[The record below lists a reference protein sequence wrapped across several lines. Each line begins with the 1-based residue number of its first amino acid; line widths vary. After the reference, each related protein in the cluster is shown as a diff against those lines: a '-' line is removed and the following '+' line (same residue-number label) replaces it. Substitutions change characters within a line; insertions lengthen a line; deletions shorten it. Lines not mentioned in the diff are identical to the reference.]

1 MNPRHS
7 RGLGRCAIGYLT
19 LALMA
24 ACVLGAPAIAA
35 DRPVTRSVFVY
46 MVDVTNTMT
55 GCVKCYMGRRTDDML
70 PATFEHIID
79 ELRLA
84 NKPVVAYVV
93 PFSRGVVDFD
103 GDGPFEPWRKF
114 EITNDLDVDA
124 LAEYLDPK
132 KGKATPPG
140 AEPPMSKLL
149 PTYGPSRGAQEPW
162 PGFHEASLAHDYLTP
177 ALYDATVEGL
187 NHLRS
192 LVPRDR
198 DLRIQYA
205 RTHQHKLVVFSD
217 GKNAVKSASY
227 PHIVQGAELHRDEMD
242 GRFWLTRVYME
253 GKIPDETVDAELFE
267 ERRIAQSARG
277 VYRIKDKALP
287 PPTEMVRLAAE
298 DLVYAEGLRDPS
310 RYVGG
315 TLVFNSGIVIKAGS
329 PPSLSAAVEDSPVT
343 QSPAGAGVSIETP
356 ATQTPASAATDITF
370 RLSGA
375 NELLQSGL
383 ETVTSKVRLTL
394 PTETTGRMPLFL
406 ESGAPE
412 LYVYL
417 DADLSPPTSRVKV
430 EVTPPG
436 HVVAQSDG
444 PTWDLGGYSQ
454 GDITAG
460 RVDAGRI
467 AFKSDSFIPTGPV
480 FTIEYDESFFEILR
494 NDIAIASGSEL
505 GLDELEIRLRPGF
518 GKGPQRAI
526 IELRSSK
533 AHVVFEGDQASWKG
547 TFSYTV
553 KSDWPYVAGIAVV
566 VAIILGGVV
575 VVLRRTVLRSPRI
588 ADVGGKLNVANAPE
602 GASRDEINL
611 AAMTGSSW
619 VAGKNPQCAYVLD
632 GEFVPDAAFEIRV
645 LRNEGR
651 LRVRKAD
658 PEVENVLLNGVE
670 MAESFLKDGDV
681 IAVQGYEFV
690 YRRS

>member
-1 MNPRHS
+1 M
-7 RGLGRCAIGYLT
+7 
-19 LALMA
+19 
-24 ACVLGAPAIAA
+24 CVLAAPASAE

-55 GCVKCYMGRRTDDML
+55 GCLKCYMGRRTDDML
-70 PATFEHIID
+70 PATFEQIIG

-84 NKPVVAYVV
+84 NKPLDAYVV

-114 EITNDLDVDA
+114 EIQNDVDVDA

-132 KGKATPPG
+132 KGKTVTPG
-140 AEPPMSKLL
+140 AQPPTSKLL
-149 PTYGPSRGAQEPW
+149 PTYGPSRGAQQPW
-162 PGFHEASLAHDYLTP
+162 PGFHEASLAHDYLTR

-187 NHLRS
+187 NHLRG
-192 LVPRDR
+192 LVPRER
-198 DLRIQYA
+198 DQRIQYA

-253 GKIPDETVDAELFE
+253 GKTPDEEVDAELFE

-287 PPTEMVRLAAE
+287 PPTEMVRLAS
-298 DLVYAEGLRDPS
+298 DGLVYAEGLRDPS

-315 TLVFNSGIVIKAGS
+315 TLVFPSGIILKAGS
-329 PPSLSAAVEDSPVT
+329 PPSLSAAVEESPVT
-343 QSPAGAGVSIETP
+343 QAPPGAGIVVENPT
-356 ATQTPASAATDITF
+356 TQTPTSAATDITF
-370 RLSGA
+370 RLDGA
-375 NELLQSGL
+375 TQLLQSGL
-383 ETVTSKVRLTL
+383 QTLTAKVRLTL
-394 PTETTGRMPLFL
+394 PAETTGRAAVFL

-412 LYVYL
+412 IYVYL
-417 DADLSPPTSRVKV
+417 DADLSPPTSHVKV

-436 HVVAQSDG
+436 HAVAPSDG
-444 PTWDLGGYSQ
+444 PTWELGGYTQ

-460 RVDAGRI
+460 RVDVGRI
-467 AFKSDSFIPTGPV
+467 TFKSDSYVPAGPV
-480 FTIEYDESFFEILR
+480 FTIEYDEAFLEVLAGGIT
-494 NDIAIASGSEL
+494 IASGSEL

-518 GKGPQRAI
+518 GTGPQRAM

-533 AHVVFEGDQASWKG
+533 AHVVFDGDQGSWKG
-547 TFSYTV
+547 TFDYTV
-553 KSDWPYVAGIAVV
+553 KSDWPYVVGIAVI
-566 VAIILGGVV
+566 VAVILGGVI
-575 VVLRRTVLRSPRI
+575 VVLRRTVLRPPRI
-588 ADVGGKLNVANAPE
+588 ADVGGKLHVANAPE
-602 GASRDEINL
+602 GAKREEIDL
-611 AAMTGSSW
+611 SSMTSSSW
-619 VAGKNPQCAYVLD
+619 MAGRNPHSTYVLE

-658 PEVENVLLNGVE
+658 PEIENVLLNGVE

>member
-1 MNPRHS
+1 M
-7 RGLGRCAIGYLT
+7 
-19 LALMA
+19 LALA
-24 ACVLGAPAIAA
+24 WACVIAVPSPAA
-35 DRPVTRSVFVY
+35 DRPATRSVFVY

-70 PATFEHIID
+70 PATFEHIVG

-84 NKPVVAYVV
+84 NKPLDVYVV

-114 EITNDLDVDA
+114 EIGNDVDVDA
-124 LAEYLDPK
+124 LAEYLEPK
-132 KGKATPPG
+132 KGKTVAPG
-140 AEPPMSKLL
+140 AEPPISKLL
-149 PTYGPSRGAQEPW
+149 PTYGPSRGDQSPW

-187 NHLRS
+187 NHLRG

-198 DLRIQYA
+198 EQRIAYA

-253 GKIPDETVDAELFE
+253 GKTPDETVDAELFE

-287 PPTEMVRLAAE
+287 PPTEMVRLAA
-298 DLVYAEGLRDPS
+298 DSLVYAEGLRDPS

-329 PPSLSAAVEDSPVT
+329 PPSLSAAVEESPVT
-343 QSPAGAGVSIETP
+343 QAPAGAGMAVENPT
-356 ATQTPASAATDITF
+356 TQTPSSAANDITF
-370 RLSGA
+370 RLNGA
-375 NELLQSGL
+375 TELLESGL
-383 ETVTSKVRLTL
+383 ETLTAKVRLTL
-394 PTETTGRMPLFL
+394 PNETTGRASLFL

-412 LYVYL
+412 IYAYL

-430 EVTPPG
+430 DVTPPG
-436 HVVAQSDG
+436 EVIAQSDG
-444 PTWDLGGYSQ
+444 PTWDLGGYTQ
-454 GDITAG
+454 GDITSG
-460 RVDAGRI
+460 RVSAGRI
-467 AFKSDSFIPTGPV
+467 GFKSDSFIPAGPI
-480 FTIEYDESFFEILR
+480 FTIEYDESFLEILT
-494 NDIAIASGSEL
+494 NGAVVASGSEI
-505 GLDELEIRLRPGF
+505 GLDELEVRLRPGF
-518 GKGPQRAI
+518 GKGPQRAMV
-526 IELRSSK
+526 ELRSSK
-533 AHVVFEGDQASWKG
+533 SHVVFEGDQSAWKG
-547 TFSYTV
+547 TFAFSV
-553 KSDWPYVAGIAVV
+553 KSDWPYVAGIGVI
-566 VAIILGGVV
+566 VAIILAGVI
-575 VVLRRTVLRSPRI
+575 VVLRRTVLRPPRI
-588 ADVGGKLNVANAPE
+588 ADVGGKLNVAAAPE
-602 GASRDEINL
+602 GANRDEISL
-611 AAMTGSSW
+611 AAMTASSW
-619 VAGKNPQCAYVLD
+619 TAGRNPHSAYVLE
-632 GEFVPDAAFEIRV
+632 GEFIPDAAFEIRV

-690 YRRS
+690 YRRG